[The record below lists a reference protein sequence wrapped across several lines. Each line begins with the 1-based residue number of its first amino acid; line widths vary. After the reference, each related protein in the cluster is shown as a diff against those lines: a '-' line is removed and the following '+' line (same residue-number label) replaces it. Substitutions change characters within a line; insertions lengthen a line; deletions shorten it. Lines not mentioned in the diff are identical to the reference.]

1 MKKSIILLL
10 MLMIALPLFAQDE
23 LLDEIDQDSPEDNY
37 ACLLYTSDA
46 ADE

>member
-10 MLMIALPLFAQDE
+10 LLMIALPLFAQDE

-37 ACLLYTSDA
+37 ATA
-46 ADE
+46 TF